1 MRLRSRLTLFFLVI
15 VIGPVA
21 AGLLVGRTLAQRQ
34 SVARA
39 DSLLGGASDGV
50 QGAFQD
56 QVRDVRRSMTQD
68 LALRAFRA
76 AASHASLE
84 PLQRGSGLDYLV
96 VSRSGTVVASALR
109 QPEYASGVTVT
120 ASELAGGQGRMG
132 LVSDLQV
139 QLQGEPGGAVWGGL
153 FRDRSFLESLH
164 IEDAIAAATVA
175 NGRVVASTRGAPRV
189 GDVHSTDP
197 MSLPGG
203 WRGLCLCGLRA
214 GPSGRGAEV
223 LSGAMILVR
232 AAPVGL
238 IPPLGGAVLVALAFA
253 MAISLLLA
261 YLLARLV
268 SRPIQRLADEATAS
282 LPEGFG
288 SGPAPPADE
297 VSRIDEALGA
307 LRAGL
312 RQTTDELGGSQKEL
326 SRARAHLDDQK
337 RLSLTDV
344 LTGAWN
350 RRYLEMAL
358 SDAMQRGRRRGR
370 PFSVLMIDL
379 DRFKKVNDRFGH
391 QRGDEVLVEVCQR
404 LGTSLRSNLDVLARY
419 GGEEFVVLLPET
431 EKGGAAVVAE
441 KVRKV
446 VRAEP
451 FGASGHAVQVTV
463 SIGVA
468 SFPEDGD
475 EPDELVSVADANLYR
490 AKRAGRDRIMA
501 FAAGGAEQL

>member
-1 MRLRSRLTLFFLVI
+1 MT
-15 VIGPVA
+15 PA
-21 AGLLVGRTLAQRQ
+21 LAV
-34 SVARA
+34 SAFHSA
-39 DSLLGGASDGV
+39 SLHS
-50 QGAFQD
+50 
-56 QVRDVRRSMTQD
+56 
-68 LALRAFRA
+68 
-76 AASHASLE
+76 SLE
-84 PLQRGSGLDYLV
+84 PLRRSSGLDYLV
-96 VSRSGTVVASALR
+96 VTRSGTVVASAWR
-109 QPEYASGVTVT
+109 RPAFASDVIVTGP
-120 ASELAGGQGRMG
+120 ELAGTQSGLGFGIEFEIKLGGR
-132 LVSDLQV
+132 S
-139 QLQGEPGGAVWGGL
+139 GGAVWGGL
-153 FRDRSFLESLH
+153 FRDGVFLRSLGISPVGTM
-164 IEDAIAAATVA
+164 TVA
-175 NGRVVASTRGAPRV
+175 GGRVIASTV
-189 GDVHSTDP
+189 GEPPVTQVRSTDP
-197 MSLPGG
+197 ISLPGG
-203 WRGLCLCGLRA
+203 WRGVCLCGLKALPA
-214 GPSGRGAEV
+214 GGGADG

-238 IPPLGGAVLVALAFA
+238 IPPLHGAVLLALVLA
-253 MAISLLLA
+253 MAISLILV

-282 LPEGFG
+282 LPKGFG
-288 SGPAPPADE
+288 TAPAPAADE

-326 SRARAHLDDQK
+326 SRARAQLDDQK

-391 QRGDEVLVEVCQR
+391 QRGDEVLVEVCHR
-404 LGTSLRSNLDVLARY
+404 LGTSLRANLDVLARY

-451 FGASGHAVQVTV
+451 FGANDHAVQVTV

-475 EPDELVSVADANLYR
+475 EPDKLVSVADANLYR